1 MPLGLRKDNGWR
13 PGRIWNL
20 CDTTLVHGH
29 DHEIFRE
36 MTLLLWLNISL
47 LEGFIHRCYW
57 DVFIYSVLVSV
68 LCVRFRVRSS
78 CFLCLASKL
87 FVCFVLVF
95 VSVRFRVY
103 LWLHGCFCDRFCCFG
118 KCLLHFF
125 VLFLL
130 SDHILGR
137 VKKSFCVGMCFIY
150 LVSVSAF
157 GFDFVF
163 VPVVFVFRVDIDC
176 VFLLLT
182 PFGG

>member
-1 MPLGLRKDNGWR
+1 MLLGCLY
-13 PGRIWNL
+13 
-20 CDTTLVHGH
+20 
-29 DHEIFRE
+29 
-36 MTLLLWLNISL
+36 LLGFGFCVMFSMSCPFL
-47 LEGFIHRCYW
+47 LF
-57 DVFIYSVLVSV
+57 
-68 LCVRFRVRSS
+68 
-78 CFLCLASKL
+78 FLCLASKL

-95 VSVRFRVY
+95 WCSFSFYVWLRV
-103 LWLHGCFCDRFCCFG
+103 CFCDRFCCFG

-125 VLFLL
+125 VLCLL

-163 VPVVFVFRVDIDC
+163 VPVVFVFSVDIDC